1 MVVDADCCLLVAGR
15 DIRYCLFVACQRS
28 ASSLEAA
35 DRSVPRFNSVNLD
48 SPGFSSGGAG
58 RNGQTF
64 GSRAK
69 LDEKGQF

>member
-1 MVVDADCCLLVAGR
+1 MVVNADCSLLVAGR
-15 DIRYCLFVACQRS
+15 DARCLFVACLHS

>member
-1 MVVDADCCLLVAGR
+1 MVVDADSSLLVAGR
-15 DIRYCLFVACQRS
+15 DARCLFVVCLRS

-48 SPGFSSGGAG
+48 LPGFSSGGAG